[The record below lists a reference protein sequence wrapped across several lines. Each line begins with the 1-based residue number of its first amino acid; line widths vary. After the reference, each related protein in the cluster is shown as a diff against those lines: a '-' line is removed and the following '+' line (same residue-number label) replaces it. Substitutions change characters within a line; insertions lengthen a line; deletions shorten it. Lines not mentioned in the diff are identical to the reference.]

1 MKLKLVII
9 FIVGLTIGLLIG
21 SICGSKSASFGV
33 ALQENKVAA
42 ANLKFYGTN
51 LTSQLREYLKTRIY
65 CNVNTFYP
73 NTPGYLLQKD
83 WDFGPVDKN
92 VLGKILVFKDPDQ
105 IVWDW
110 PSAITNK

>member
-1 MKLKLVII
+1 MKMKLVII
-9 FIVGLTIGLLIG
+9 FVVGLAIGLLIG
-21 SICGSKSASFGV
+21 SVCGSKSASFGA

-42 ANLKFYGTN
+42 ANLKFYGMN
-51 LTSQLREYLKTRIY
+51 LTPQLREYLKARIY

-73 NTPGYLLQKD
+73 DTPGYLLQKD
-83 WDFGPVDKN
+83 WDFGPVDKKI
-92 VLGKILVFKDPDQ
+92 LGKILVFKDPDQ

>member
-1 MKLKLVII
+1 MKVTILFMLGLVIG
-9 FIVGLTIGLLIG
+9 FFVGAIVG
-21 SICGSKSASFGV
+21 SRQSSFSSA
-33 ALQENKVAA
+33 LEENKVAA

-51 LTSQLREYLKTRIY
+51 LTPQLREYLKARIY

-73 NTPGYLLQKD
+73 STSGCLLQRD
-83 WDFGPVDKN
+83 WDFGPVDKS
-92 VLGKILVFKDPDQ
+92 VLGKILVFKDPTQ

>member
-1 MKLKLVII
+1 MKLTII
-9 FIVGLTIGLLIG
+9 FIIGLAIGLLVG
-21 SICGSKSASFGV
+21 SIFGSKQASFGA

-42 ANLKFYGTN
+42 ANLKFYSTN
-51 LTSQLREYLKTRIY
+51 LTPQLREYLKARIY

-73 NTPGYLLQKD
+73 NTPGYLLQTD
-83 WDFGPVDKN
+83 WDFGPVDKGI
-92 VLGKILVFKDPDQ
+92 LGKVLIFKDPNQ

>member
-1 MKLKLVII
+1 MKLTIIFVIGLVIGL
-9 FIVGLTIGLLIG
+9 IVG
-21 SICGSKSASFGV
+21 SIFGSKGASFGA

-51 LTSQLREYLKTRIY
+51 LTPQLREYLKARIY

-73 NTPGYLLQKD
+73 NTAGYLLQKD
-83 WDFGPVDKN
+83 WDFGPVDKS